1 MEKSGSELP
10 MLIAH
15 TGPLEGKRWVIGQT
29 LNIGR
34 DANCEVI
41 IPERQVSRFHARL
54 TTTPEGVIL
63 EDLGSKN
70 GTFCN
75 YNLVNEPVLLVD
87 GDNFQVALAQNF
99 SFLSSDAT
107 MPLDTDEAV
116 TVGEILASQE
126 AEPATR
132 LRLDQRSRRVWIG
145 NDEILPPLSA
155 PQFRMLEMLYEH
167 QGKVVSRNDLIG
179 AVWDSEEALGVSEQ
193 ALDALV
199 RRLRER
205 ISALDEQHTYV
216 VTVRGHGLRLDN
228 PPF

>member
-1 MEKSGSELP
+1 MEKTGSELP
-10 MLIAH
+10 MLIAQS
-15 TGPLEGKRWVIGQT
+15 GPLEGERWVIGQT

-34 DANCEVI
+34 DANCDVV

-54 TTTPEGVIL
+54 TTTPDGVML

-75 YNLVNEPVLLVD
+75 YNPIAEPVLLFD

-99 SFLSSDAT
+99 TFLSSDAT
-107 MPLDTDEAV
+107 MPLDTDGVMAA
-116 TVGEILASQE
+116 GSIAIPQE
-126 AEPATR
+126 TQPAYR
-132 LRLDQRSRRVWIG
+132 LRLDKRSRRVWVG
-145 NDEILPPLSA
+145 NDEVLPPLSA
-155 PQFRMLEMLYEH
+155 PQFRMLEMLYEL
-167 QGKVVSRNDLIG
+167 QGKVVSRHDLIVS
-179 AVWDSEEALGVSEQ
+179 VWGSEEALGVSEQ

-205 ISALDEQHTYV
+205 IGALDDQHTYV

-228 PPF
+228 PPL